1 MWSDYDD
8 DGKPIQDEVLSC
20 DVCGILEEEEVVF
33 VKSWFEETKKPEPE
47 PGQGEERLLVYE
59 ETKDKKSEEREVDDG
74 EGAFTIVDRKKA
86 MPKKKAQNEGVDD
99 GDNVRFTE
107 VGQKKARQKKKIPD
121 NLLATGD
128 IPQNALRRPGRPT
141 R

>member
-1 MWSDYDD
+1 MWSDYD
-8 DGKPIQDEVLSC
+8 DGKPIQDEVLTC
-20 DVCGILEEEEVVF
+20 NLCGILEEEEVVF
-33 VKSWFEETKKPEPE
+33 IRSWFEETKKPEPE

-74 EGAFTIVDRKKA
+74 EGAFTIVDRKRA
-86 MPKKKAQNEGVDD
+86 RPKKQVQNEEVDD

-107 VGQKKARQKKKIPD
+107 FGQKKARQKKKIPD
-121 NLLATGD
+121 NLLATGG
-128 IPQNALRRPGRPT
+128 IPQYALRRTGRPT

>member
-20 DVCGILEEEEVVF
+20 NVCGILEEEEVVF
-33 VKSWFEETKKPEPE
+33 VKSCFEGTKKLEPE

-74 EGAFTIVDRKKA
+74 EGAFIVVDRKRA
-86 MPKKKAQNEGVDD
+86 RPKKKVQNEGVDD

-107 VGQKKARQKKKIPD
+107 VGQKKARQKRKIPD
-121 NLLATGD
+121 NLLATGG
-128 IPQNALRRPGRPT
+128 IPQYALRRPGRPI